1 MCDRMTPEA
10 DVKPDVEVKDESVT
24 KTPRSKFIQSSFIQN
39 SSGRT
44 LPEAS
49 SDSSLTPPDL
59 YRKPEQKP
67 VNSPTKPGKRSPVKK
82 ESLKSNSAQKE
93 GYNPTTKAMAYDW
106 VMKALDNMNSSPGLK
121 KDLAEELGVKPA
133 NLINVSSMFQPCD
146 PSAHVDGGARQSWNN
161 NWK

>member
-1 MCDRMTPEA
+1 MNRLSRRLVVSTSSHPSSKTRQDVCFLRLHRTRHSHPDR
-10 DVKPDVEVKDESVT
+10 
-24 KTPRSKFIQSSFIQN
+24 
-39 SSGRT
+39 
-44 LPEAS
+44 
-49 SDSSLTPPDL
+49 
-59 YRKPEQKP
+59 YRKSEQKA

-133 NLINVSSMFQPCD
+133 NLINVSSGLLRYESEREC
-146 PSAHVDGGARQSWNN
+146 
-161 NWK
+161 